1 MFKLAVFDVAG
12 TVVADNGT
20 VITAFEEAF
29 SEVVPDLWRVQ
40 QAEFIHYAKETMGQS
55 KIEVFAHLLNDP
67 ELAAQAADAF
77 QASYLMRIGEATPFD
92 GVEQMFI
99 SLRENGIAVALNTGF
114 NRATLDT
121 LIRNLGWQDLID
133 ASATQTETASG
144 RPSPAMLEFV
154 SRKLGIKNP
163 EEVAV
168 FGDTASDIEA
178 GIRFGA
184 GLKVGVLT
192 GSHQEHALREA
203 GADLVVRDATQA
215 FTNLLD

>member
-12 TVVADNGT
+12 TVVADHGT
-20 VITAFEEAF
+20 VMSAFEKAF
-29 SEVVPDLWRVQ
+29 SEVVPDLWEAR
-40 QAEFIHYAKETMGQS
+40 QAEFIQHAKVTMGQS
-55 KIEVFAHLLNDP
+55 KIEVFEHLLRDP
-67 ELAAQAADAF
+67 TLAAKAADAF
-77 QASYLMRIGEATPFD
+77 QANYLMRIGEAIPFD
-92 GVEQMFI
+92 GIEQMFI

-121 LIRNLGWQDLID
+121 LIRNLGWQDLVD
-133 ASATQTETASG
+133 ASATQTETAAG

-154 SRKLGIKNP
+154 GHKLGITNP
-163 EEVAV
+163 AEVAV
-168 FGDTASDIEA
+168 FGDTASDMEA

-184 GLKVGVLT
+184 GLKIGVLT
-192 GSHQEHALREA
+192 GAHQEHTLKQA